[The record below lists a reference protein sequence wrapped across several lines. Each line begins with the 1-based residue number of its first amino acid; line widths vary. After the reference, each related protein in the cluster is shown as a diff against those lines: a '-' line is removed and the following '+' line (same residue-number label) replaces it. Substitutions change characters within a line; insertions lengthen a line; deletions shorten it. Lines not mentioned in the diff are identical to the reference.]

1 MVLVVWLLSS
11 SNYNLFSKIKAFGD
25 FSESLFT
32 LRNNSKMFCGS
43 NLVLKNLFI
52 RKLYQKADKKG
63 EIGIMDNGNWGG
75 QYPMENIIDCE
86 YNMDSG
92 YVEAYYYDGNIL
104 RLKCE
109 EIEASLRTTEQ
120 SLAKLHKLLIASR
133 LSMLQWCCREDY
145 KLIVT

>member
-1 MVLVVWLLSS
+1 
-11 SNYNLFSKIKAFGD
+11 
-25 FSESLFT
+25 
-32 LRNNSKMFCGS
+32 MFCGS

-92 YVEAYYYDGNIL
+92 YVEAYDIVNIG
-104 RLKCE
+104 
-109 EIEASLRTTEQ
+109 
-120 SLAKLHKLLIASR
+120 
-133 LSMLQWCCREDY
+133 
-145 KLIVT
+145 